1 MASSEA
7 VELRARTD
15 EELEGQLEEAHHAL
29 FNLRFQASTRQLAD
43 VKQVRQARRQVA
55 RIKTLMRE
63 RAILVEADATNLTGT
78 ATAATVADAA
88 EAADAADEE
97 E

>member
-1 MASSEA
+1 VASLEA

-15 EELEGQLEEAHHAL
+15 EELEGQLEDAHHAL

-43 VKQVRQARRQVA
+43 VKQVSQARRQVA

-63 RAILVEADATNLTGT
+63 RAILAEADATNLTGK
-78 ATAATVADAA
+78 A
-88 EAADAADEE
+88 EAADATEAADTASEE

>member
-1 MASSEA
+1 VASSKA
-7 VELRARTD
+7 FELRARTD
-15 EELEGQLEEAHHAL
+15 EELEGQLEDVHHAL

-43 VKQVRQARRQVA
+43 VKQVGQARRQVA

-63 RAILVEADATNLTGT
+63 RAILAEADATNLTST
-78 ATAATVADAA
+78 AEAVGAT
-88 EAADAADEE
+88 EAADAAGEE

>member
-1 MASSEA
+1 MASLET

-15 EELEGQLEEAHHAL
+15 EELEGELEDAHHAL

-43 VKQVRQARRQVA
+43 VKQVSQARRRVA

-63 RAILVEADATNLTGT
+63 RAILAEADATNLTGKAEAVD
-78 ATAATVADAA
+78 AT
-88 EAADAADEE
+88 EAADTASEE